1 MTKMGKMLSE
11 KQRRELAKNLCIR
24 GMRLYIQKF
33 REEED
38 LINGEEKR
46 LIIEE
51 MESII
56 ADLKEDKTAQYKRR
70 AERAEATLE
79 RWRELE
85 DCDEEFE
92 I

>member
-1 MTKMGKMLSE
+1 MGKMLSE

-24 GMRLYIQKF
+24 GMKLYIQKF

-56 ADLKEDKTAQYKRR
+56 ADLKEDKAAQYKRK

-92 I
+92 M